1 MPYEEWGSNHLQS
14 TVMSED
20 SACLGGVQ
28 QDGAGVTQS
37 VPSCPPVCAYVGSLT
52 TPIYD

>member
-14 TVMSED
+14 TAMQED
-20 SACLGGVQ
+20 SAHLGGCS
-28 QDGAGVTQS
+28 AGWSWVTQS

-52 TPIYD
+52 TPMYD